1 MKMKRMFVA
10 AVLLMGLCTTGA
22 MAHGGGTG
30 SKGENVFE
38 NLHKGDKKAILLVHF
53 GTTVKET
60 RGKTIDAI
68 NKEFKSDFK
77 GFEVREAFTSREIIS
92 KLSKKGIDKDNPMEA
107 MDRLAAEGYTHILIQ
122 TTNVMNGIET
132 ENLRNEVKMY
142 EDKFEVVRMGTPL
155 LTETEDYKEVAK
167 VIKKEI
173 PADRDTAVVVVGHGT
188 HHYAG
193 AAYAKMDY
201 VFKAEGYENY
211 FVGTVEGYPAMS
223 DVVKNL
229 KAEGYKKVVLAPFMF
244 VAGDH
249 AMNDI
254 AGDWKEDLEGE
265 GFDVSLAIKGLGEY
279 TDIQHLYIHKSFD
292 AMVHEAVDMA
302 AKKAELAKK

>member
-1 MKMKRMFVA
+1 MKKMLVA
-10 AVLLMGLCTTGA
+10 ATLLMGLCTTGA
-22 MAHGGGTG
+22 MAHGGGG
-30 SKGENVFE
+30 STKGENVFE
-38 NLHKGDKKAILLVHF
+38 HLHKGDKKAILLVYF
-53 GTTVKET
+53 GSTVDET
-60 RGKTIDAI
+60 RGKTIEVL
-68 NKEFKSDFK
+68 NKEFKGDFK
-77 GFEVREAFTSREIIS
+77 DFEVREAFTSREIIR
-92 KLSKKGIDKDNPMEA
+92 KLSKRGIDKDNPMEA
-107 MDRLAAEGYTHILIQ
+107 MDKLAAEGYTHILVQ
-122 TTNVMNGIET
+122 TTNVMNGVET
-132 ENLRNEVKMY
+132 ENLKNEVKMY

-155 LTETEDYKEVAK
+155 LTDTEDYKEVAK

-173 PADRDTAVVVVGHGT
+173 PADKDTAVVVVGHGT

-211 FVGTVEGYPAMS
+211 FVGTVEGYPAMT
-223 DVVKNL
+223 DVVRDL

-254 AGDWKEDLEGE
+254 AGDWKEELEDK
-265 GFDVSLAIKGLGEY
+265 GFDVELAIRGLGEY
-279 TDIQHLYIHKSFD
+279 ADIQHIYIHKSFD
-292 AMVHEAVDMA
+292 AMVREEEDMA